1 MHFLL
6 ENLRKALGVEESS
19 GHTDQPG
26 RDQKT
31 FREYQICLEQASRL
45 ESNIW
50 QTAGLLGI
58 GSIAGLIALAGSS
71 NIPFGVALIA
81 GVFAINASLVW
92 LRFVRRWGSIQ
103 SVQFERMSEIEDQ
116 LEFRQSSLVSD
127 RDREALGHK
136 LYVRKNGNPLQRLL
150 VTVFYR
156 LHFSQEEESELM
168 QLYAQK
174 GDRDKRKI
182 ESYEY
187 RGNQP
192 ACKLLVVTN
201 VLLWGSYTVYQAL
214 NKPSGPI
221 ASNFAIL
228 SICLVALVVIDIIY
242 WKLP

>member
-6 ENLRKALGVEESS
+6 ENLGKVLGVEKSQRR
-19 GHTDQPG
+19 TDQPG
-26 RDQKT
+26 QEQKALS
-31 FREYQICLEQASRL
+31 EYRICLEQASRL

-58 GSIAGLIALAGSS
+58 GSIAGLVALAGNS
-71 NIPFGVALIA
+71 NIPFSAVLVA

-116 LEFRQSSLVSD
+116 LEFKQSSLVSD
-127 RDREALGHK
+127 RNREAFGHK
-136 LYVRKNGNPLQRLL
+136 LYVRKNGNLLQRLL

-156 LHFSQEEESELM
+156 LRFSKDEESELM

-174 GDRDKRKI
+174 DDRDRRQI

-201 VLLWGSYTVYQAL
+201 VLLWGSYTVYQAFNTL
-214 NKPSGPI
+214 NGPLV
-221 ASNFAIL
+221 SNFVIL
-228 SICLVALVVIDIIY
+228 LIFLVALIVIDIAY
-242 WKLP
+242 WRLP